1 MTVSGIPAIPD
12 TVVKGHITSQP
23 EDLMQGMKKF
33 WRSFPHHTYCLFKVI
48 FSAQNRK
55 ELKKFISVPCNGIEH
70 KEKGS
75 HTNMR
80 SRGLCSLIQ
89 MKGKKGRQ
97 ADQTQR
103 DRIRHPC
110 CTGHCREKNVRR
122 LPERRPGA
130 GVIQQTDNTASGKYA
145 AE

>member
-80 SRGLCSLIQ
+80 SRGLYARLASGMYLLSPGGFYFLIGQ
-89 MKGKKGRQ
+89 MNQ
-97 ADQTQR
+97 H
-103 DRIRHPC
+103 RH
-110 CTGHCREKNVRR
+110 H
-122 LPERRPGA
+122 ERRANGF
-130 GVIQQTDNTASGKYA
+130 TS
-145 AE
+145 

>member
-1 MTVSGIPAIPD
+1 
-12 TVVKGHITSQP
+12 
-23 EDLMQGMKKF
+23 
-33 WRSFPHHTYCLFKVI
+33 
-48 FSAQNRK
+48 
-55 ELKKFISVPCNGIEH
+55 
-70 KEKGS
+70 
-75 HTNMR
+75 MR

-130 GVIQQTDNTASGKYA
+130 GNEGILDFFLHHTYCLFRTVSS
-145 AE
+145 AEN